1 MRGVLVGAADRG
13 PVVSASVMLG
23 ALGVLSMAV
32 IAGIEPMHVVP
43 VLAILVLFAVAHK
56 TLLSWP
62 SLLAGMLLV
71 ILLIPIKRY
80 SMGGSLPFALE
91 PYRLYV
97 ALIASAW
104 LGALLVDARVRFR
117 ASGLEAPLLLFITA
131 ALGSVIFNEARI
143 TRLDVHAEVTKQLT
157 FFFSFV
163 IVFYLI
169 VSVVRTFEQ
178 IDFLLR
184 IMVGCSAVVAAF
196 AIVESRTGF
205 NVFDHLNRAIPVLK
219 PEGNTGALDEISR
232 GGKTRVFGSAQT
244 PIALGAAF
252 TMLLPLGVYLGLR
265 FRQNRWWVAVALLG
279 MGSLATLSRTSILML
294 VVIALVLLKLRPRE
308 VKRFWPAL
316 LPLLLV
322 VHFVMPGTI
331 GGIRASFFP
340 QGGLIA
346 QQSEN
351 AGGRG
356 SGRIADLGPAL
367 DEYSQTPLFGQGFGS
382 RLTGRDKA
390 NAPILDDQWLKTL
403 LETGLIGA
411 FAWAWLYFR
420 ASRKLMRAG
429 KQDDSERSFLFVA
442 LASSIISFAFGM
454 FLYDAFSFIQAT
466 FLLFILLALG
476 CCALAA
482 RDQGG
487 LRTA

>member
-1 MRGVLVGAADRG
+1 
-13 PVVSASVMLG
+13 
-23 ALGVLSMAV
+23 
-32 IAGIEPMHVVP
+32 
-43 VLAILVLFAVAHK
+43 
-56 TLLSWP
+56 
-62 SLLAGMLLV
+62 
-71 ILLIPIKRY
+71 
-80 SMGGSLPFALE
+80 
-91 PYRLYV
+91 
-97 ALIASAW
+97 
-104 LGALLVDARVRFR
+104 
-117 ASGLEAPLLLFITA
+117 
-131 ALGSVIFNEARI
+131 
-143 TRLDVHAEVTKQLT
+143 
-157 FFFSFV
+157 
-163 IVFYLI
+163 
-169 VSVVRTFEQ
+169 
-178 IDFLLR
+178 
-184 IMVGCSAVVAAF
+184 
-196 AIVESRTGF
+196 
-205 NVFDHLNRAIPVLK
+205 
-219 PEGNTGALDEISR
+219 
-232 GGKTRVFGSAQT
+232 
-244 PIALGAAF
+244 
-252 TMLLPLGVYLGLR
+252 MLLPLGVYLGLR